1 MARDI
6 HDIERSLAETRSKL
20 ASTLDEL
27 ADRAQPSNLADNA
40 KSEAANWL
48 QDETVQ
54 KVLIGIGVGVAAL
67 VGIKVFNSRKRKS
80 ELKKLQELLSQR

>member
-27 ADRAQPSNLADNA
+27 ADRAQPSNLADSA
-40 KSEAANWL
+40 KSEASNWL

>member
-27 ADRAQPSNLADNA
+27 ADRAQPSNLAGSA

-67 VGIKVFNSRKRKS
+67 VGIKVFNSCKRKS